1 MTEDD
6 TSDAAA
12 DGGGGAATAAT
23 QEAPD
28 PAPAPERRDDIN
40 AEGMPRAGPDALYGE
55 HPTPPLL
62 ENGPGWEADP
72 LLVAGTDGYSDGE
85 YCYQDHVFDD
95 HGADVS
101 AMYAEPPTG
110 AKAVGGVYQQPTG
123 DYHYPRNEDR
133 YAYNAADLVE
143 FRARP
148 TAEGVAYRITLN
160 TMRAPD
166 AAAVAIGID
175 ISGEGSPEDGE
186 PSEAR
191 RTSSDGSGGRETD
204 WGYGLGD
211 LGAPVDHTLVT
222 WGTGA
227 ELDGEP
233 LSEERL
239 VVDIERNQIEVE
251 VPLEPG
257 AETWRHY
264 CAVGLWDRE
273 RETFKQVGEAV
284 DDEYPGG
291 GEGASDL
298 PPVFNVG
305 FRFDEPLDRNVEVR
319 DLLPRLAAMG
329 LDLPGTLLGELQNPQ
344 RLLGRVQD
352 LGDALGETLR
362 DPLSGNLVDPFGLAD
377 DVSDIVGD
385 LDGYP
390 RVFGHGNW
398 RETGQAFALA
408 ERDISE
414 FHADIDFGKLQAGV
428 TERDL
433 PTGGYHTFLYPSRHD
448 YDHDGVDPHRNV
460 FYGRLQ
466 PYSAYIP
473 EEYDPS
479 EPAPLA
485 LLLHSLGCSFNQYAT
500 FMPNYV
506 KGFAEEYGAIVMTPQ
521 ARGPGLWYQRHAELD
536 VFEAMRDIRARYNV
550 DMDRVTVSG
559 YSMGGYGVHL
569 LAGKHP
575 DVFARGFSI
584 VGTPSEDPLEG
595 PTNSVLQTPAEI
607 MTGLFGGEEGGDII
621 TVFGDKPENALRL
634 TDNLRHVPMLLWNGV
649 ADPLVPILGPA
660 NYARRMDEFDYR
672 HRIDV
677 FPGGTHM
684 ILAACDEWSGGPEY
698 VAKGHREREP
708 KRVTYKHIPEFDYPD
723 LGLIHDGTYWVDGIT
738 AHEEFSSGRVDAI
751 TLADGYEAPH
761 VKHFNWTGSR
771 PQPHI
776 TRGVEWV
783 DPDNEEDR
791 NLADDD
797 ERDGHERYAP
807 ANALNITCWGVE
819 EATIHLEGANL
830 DPTQELRID
839 YRASNETTLVL
850 SSSGG
855 EREVTLVENRDGAT
869 VTVEPLA

>member
-1 MTEDD
+1 MCMTEHDVGERATD
-6 TSDAAA
+6 GGTADAEGGGERAA
-12 DGGGGAATAAT
+12 DPAA
-23 QEAPD
+23 E
-28 PAPAPERRDDIN
+28 PAPAQERREDFVP
-40 AEGMPRAGPDALYGE
+40 EGMPRPGPDALYGE
-55 HPTPPLL
+55 NPTPPLL
-62 ENGPGWEADP
+62 QNGPGWEADP
-72 LLVAGTDGYSDGE
+72 LLVSGTDAYSDGE
-85 YCYQDHVFDD
+85 YLYQDYVFDD
-95 HGADVS
+95 HGADVTP
-101 AMYAEPPTG
+101 MYAEPPDG

-123 DYHYPRNEDR
+123 DYYYPRDEDR

-148 TAEGVAYRITLN
+148 TDEGVAYRITLN
-160 TMRAPD
+160 TMREED

-175 ISGEGSPEDGE
+175 TSGEGAPADGE
-186 PSEAR
+186 GSADGR
-191 RTSSDGSGGRETD
+191 RTD

-211 LGAPVDHTLVT
+211 LGAPVDHRLVT

-239 VVDIERNQIEVE
+239 VVDTERNQIEVE
-251 VPLEPG
+251 VPLEPDG
-257 AETWRHY
+257 ATWRHY

-273 RETFKQVGEAV
+273 REGFKRVGTAV
-284 DDEYPGG
+284 DDDMPGG
-291 GEGASDL
+291 GEGAADL

-305 FRFDEPLDRNVEVR
+305 FRFDEPMDRNV
-319 DLLPRLAAMG
+319 DADNLLPRLAAMG
-329 LDLPGTLLGELQNPQ
+329 LDLPGTLLGELQEPQ
-344 RLLGRVQD
+344 RLLGRVQGI
-352 LGDALGETLR
+352 GDALGDTIR
-362 DPLSGNLVDPFGLAD
+362 DPLGGNPFDPLGLAD
-377 DVSDIVGD
+377 DVSDVFGD

-398 RETGQAFALA
+398 RDTAQAFALR
-408 ERDISE
+408 ERDISA
-414 FHADIDFGKLQAGV
+414 FHADIDFTTLRDEV
-428 TERDL
+428 TRRDL
-433 PTGGYHTFLYPSRHD
+433 PTGGYHSFLYPSRHEF
-448 YDHDGVDPHRNV
+448 DHEGVDPHRNV

-473 EEYDPS
+473 EDYDHEDP
-479 EPAPLA
+479 EPRPLA
-485 LLLHSLGCSFNQYAT
+485 LLLHSLGCSYNQYAT

-521 ARGPGLWYQRHAELD
+521 ARGPALWYQRQAELD
-536 VFEAMRDIRARYNV
+536 VFEAMRDLRGRYNV

-569 LAGKHP
+569 LTGKHP

-595 PTNSVLQTPAEI
+595 PTNSVLETPAEI

-621 TVFGDKPENALRL
+621 TVFGESPEDALRL
-634 TDNLRHVPMLLWNGV
+634 TDNLRHVPMLLWNGA

-660 NYARRMDEFDYR
+660 NYARRLDEFDYR

-698 VAKGHREREP
+698 VAEGHREAEP
-708 KRVTYKHIPEFDYPD
+708 ARVTYKHVPEFDYPEF
-723 LGLIHDGTYWVDGIT
+723 GLVHDGAYWVDAIS

-751 TLADGYEAPH
+751 SLAEGYEAPD
-761 VKHFNWTGSR
+761 VRHFNWTGSR
-771 PQPHI
+771 PQPHV
-776 TRGVEWV
+776 TRGIEWV
-783 DPDNEEDR
+783 DPDEDDEVR

-807 ANALNITCWGVE
+807 ANALNLTCWGVE
-819 EATIHLEGANL
+819 EVTIHLEGAKL
-830 DPTQELRID
+830 DPTAELRID
-839 YRASNETTLVL
+839 YRASNETTVVL
-850 SSSGG
+850 SSAEG
-855 EREVTLVENRDGAT
+855 EREVTLPENRDGDT
-869 VTVEPLA
+869 VTLDPVV

>member
-1 MTEDD
+1 MCMTEHDVGERA
-6 TSDAAA
+6 T
-12 DGGGGAATAAT
+12 DGGTADAEGGGEQDA
-23 QEAPD
+23 D
-28 PAPAPERRDDIN
+28 PAPAQERHEDFVP
-40 AEGMPRAGPDALYGE
+40 EGMPRPGPDALYGE
-55 HPTPPLL
+55 NPTPPLL
-62 ENGPGWEADP
+62 QNGPGWEADP
-72 LLVAGTDGYSDGE
+72 LLVSGTDAYSDGE
-85 YCYQDHVFDD
+85 YLYQDYVFDD
-95 HGADVS
+95 HGADVTP
-101 AMYAEPPTG
+101 MYAEPPDG

-123 DYHYPRNEDR
+123 DYYYPRDEDR

-148 TAEGVAYRITLN
+148 TDEGVAYRITLN
-160 TMRAPD
+160 TMREED

-175 ISGEGSPEDGE
+175 TSGEGAPADGE
-186 PSEAR
+186 GSADGR
-191 RTSSDGSGGRETD
+191 RTD

-211 LGAPVDHTLVT
+211 LGAPVDHRLVT

-239 VVDIERNQIEVE
+239 VVDTERNQIEVE
-251 VPLEPG
+251 VPLEPDG
-257 AETWRHY
+257 ATWRHY

-273 RETFKQVGEAV
+273 REGFKRVGTAV
-284 DDEYPGG
+284 DDDMPGG
-291 GEGASDL
+291 GEGAADL

-305 FRFDEPLDRNVEVR
+305 FRFDEPMDRNV
-319 DLLPRLAAMG
+319 DADNLLPRLAAMG
-329 LDLPGTLLGELQNPQ
+329 LDLPGTLLGELQEPQ
-344 RLLGRVQD
+344 RLLGRVQGI
-352 LGDALGETLR
+352 GDALGDTIR
-362 DPLSGNLVDPFGLAD
+362 DPLGGNPFDPLGLAD
-377 DVSDIVGD
+377 DVSDVFGD

-398 RETGQAFALA
+398 RDTAQAFALR
-408 ERDISE
+408 ERDISA
-414 FHADIDFGKLQAGV
+414 FHADIDFTTLRDEV
-428 TERDL
+428 TRRDL
-433 PTGGYHTFLYPSRHD
+433 PTGGYHSFLYPSRHEF
-448 YDHDGVDPHRNV
+448 DHEGVDPHRNV

-473 EEYDPS
+473 EDYDHEDP
-479 EPAPLA
+479 EPRPLA
-485 LLLHSLGCSFNQYAT
+485 LLLHSLGCSYNQYAT

-521 ARGPGLWYQRHAELD
+521 ARGPALWYQRQAELD
-536 VFEAMRDIRARYNV
+536 VFEAMRDLRGRYNV

-569 LAGKHP
+569 LTGKHP

-595 PTNSVLQTPAEI
+595 PTNSVLETPAEI

-621 TVFGDKPENALRL
+621 TVFGESPEDALRL
-634 TDNLRHVPMLLWNGV
+634 TDNLRHVPMLLWNGA

-660 NYARRMDEFDYR
+660 NYARRLDEFDYR

-698 VAKGHREREP
+698 VAEGHREAEP
-708 KRVTYKHIPEFDYPD
+708 ARVTYKHVPEFDYPEF
-723 LGLIHDGTYWVDGIT
+723 GLVHDGAYWVDAIS

-751 TLADGYEAPH
+751 SLAEGYEAPD
-761 VKHFNWTGSR
+761 VRHFNWTGSR
-771 PQPHI
+771 PQPHV
-776 TRGVEWV
+776 TRGIEWV
-783 DPDNEEDR
+783 DPDEDDEVR

-807 ANALNITCWGVE
+807 ANALNLTCWGVE
-819 EATIHLEGANL
+819 EVTIHLEGAKL
-830 DPTQELRID
+830 DPTAELRID
-839 YRASNETTLVL
+839 YRASNETTVVL
-850 SSSGG
+850 SSAEG
-855 EREVTLVENRDGAT
+855 EREVTLPENRDGDT
-869 VTVEPLA
+869 VTLDPVV

>member
-1 MTEDD
+1 VGMTEHDVAQPA
-6 TSDAAA
+6 T
-12 DGGGGAATAAT
+12 DGGTADADADADT
-23 QEAPD
+23 GDGTAPE
-28 PAPAPERRDDIN
+28 PAPAQDRRDDFVP
-40 AEGMPRAGPDALYGE
+40 EGMPRPGPDALYGE
-55 HPTPPLL
+55 NPTPPVLQ
-62 ENGPGWEADP
+62 NGPGWEAEP
-72 LLVAGTDGYSDGE
+72 LLVSGTDAYADGE
-85 YCYQDHVFDD
+85 YLYQDYVFDD
-95 HGADVS
+95 HGADVTP
-101 AMYAEPPTG
+101 MYAEPPEG

-123 DYHYPRNEDR
+123 DYYYPRDEDR

-148 TAEGVAYRITLN
+148 TDEGVAYRITLN
-160 TMRAPD
+160 TMRTED

-175 ISGEGSPEDGE
+175 TSGEGAPERG
-186 PSEAR
+186 
-191 RTSSDGSGGRETD
+191 TTD
-204 WGYGLGD
+204 WGYGLGK

-233 LSEERL
+233 LSEERV
-239 VVDIERNQIEVE
+239 VVDTDRNQIEVE

-257 AETWRHY
+257 TETWRHY

-273 RETFKQVGEAV
+273 REGFKQVGTAV

-291 GEGASDL
+291 GEGAADL

-305 FRFDEPLDRNVEVR
+305 FRFDEPMDRNVEAEN
-319 DLLPRLAAMG
+319 LLPRLAAMG
-329 LDLPGTLLGELQNPQ
+329 LDLPGTLLGELQEPQ
-344 RLLGRVQD
+344 RLLGRVQGI
-352 LGDALGETLR
+352 GDALGDTIR
-362 DPLSGNLVDPFGLAD
+362 DPLGGNPFDPLGLAD
-377 DVSDIVGD
+377 DVSDIFGD

-398 RETGQAFALA
+398 RETGQAFALRD
-408 ERDISE
+408 RDISA
-414 FHADIDFGKLQAGV
+414 FHADIDFGKLADAV
-428 TERDL
+428 TEREL
-433 PTGGYHTFLYPSRHD
+433 PTGGYHSFLYPSRHEF
-448 YDHDGVDPHRNV
+448 DHDGVDPHRNV

-473 EEYDPS
+473 EDYDHDDP

-485 LLLHSLGCSFNQYAT
+485 LLLHSLGCCYNQYAT

-521 ARGPGLWYQRHAELD
+521 ARGPALWYQRQAELD
-536 VFEAMRDIRARYNV
+536 VFEAMRDLRGRYEV

-569 LAGKHP
+569 LTGKHP

-595 PTNSVLQTPAEI
+595 PTNSMLETPAEI
-607 MTGLFGGEEGGDII
+607 MTGLFGGEDGGDLI
-621 TVFGDKPENALRL
+621 TVFGDKPEDALRL

-649 ADPLVPILGPA
+649 VDPLVPILGPA

-698 VAKGHREREP
+698 VAEGHREAEP
-708 KRVTYKHIPEFDYPD
+708 KRVTYKHVPEFDYPEF
-723 LGLIHDGTYWVDGIT
+723 GLVHDGAYWVDGIT

-751 TLADGYEAPH
+751 TLAEGYEAPH
-761 VKHFNWTGSR
+761 VKHFNWTGSQ
-771 PQPHI
+771 PQPHV

-783 DPDNEEDR
+783 DPDEVDGDGER

-819 EATIHLEGANL
+819 EVTVHMEGAKL
-830 DPTQELRID
+830 DPTEELRID
-839 YRASNETTLVL
+839 YRASNETTVVL
-850 SSSGG
+850 ASAEG
-855 EREVTLVENRDGAT
+855 EREVTLPEDRDGAT
-869 VTVEPLA
+869 TTVDPIA

>member
-1 MTEDD
+1 MSED
-6 TSDAAA
+6 A
-12 DGGGGAATAAT
+12 
-23 QEAPD
+23 EAEEGV
-28 PAPAPERRDDIN
+28 AP
-40 AEGMPRAGPDALYGE
+40 PRPGPDVLHGE
-55 HPTPPLL
+55 NPTPPQL

-72 LLVAGTDGYSDGE
+72 LLVSGAEAHVDGE
-85 YCYQDHVFDD
+85 YLYQDYVFDD
-95 HGADVS
+95 HGADTS
-101 AMYAEPPTG
+101 PMYAEPPSG
-110 AKAVGGVYQQPTG
+110 AQAVGGIYQQPTG
-123 DYHYPRNEDR
+123 DYYYLNDR
-133 YAYNAADLVE
+133 ERYGYNAADLLE

-148 TAEGVAYRITLN
+148 TDEGVAYRITLN
-160 TMRAPD
+160 TMQAPD
-166 AAAVAIGID
+166 AAAVAVGID
-175 ISGEGSPEDGE
+175 TSGTGDPAD
-186 PSEAR
+186 P
-191 RTSSDGSGGRETD
+191 TTD
-204 WGYGLGD
+204 WGYGLGE
-211 LGAPVDHTLVT
+211 LSAPADHVLVT

-233 LSEERL
+233 LSEER
-239 VVDIERNQIEVE
+239 VYVDVERNQIEVE

-291 GEGASDL
+291 GEGAADL

-473 EEYDPS
+473 EEYEPD

-621 TVFGDKPENALRL
+621 TVFGEQPENALRL
-634 TDNLRHVPMLLWNGV
+634 TDNLRHVPMLLWNGG

-660 NYARRMDEFDYR
+660 NYARRLDEFGYR

-677 FPGGTHM
+677 FPGATHM
-684 ILAACDEWSGGPEY
+684 ILAACDQWDGGPEY
-698 VAKGHREREP
+698 LSAGERETAP
-708 KRVTYKHIPEFDYPD
+708 KRVTYKHVPEFSYPS
-723 LGLIHDGTYWVDGIT
+723 LGLVHDGAYWIDGME
-738 AHEEFSSGRVDAI
+738 AASGFSSARVDAI
-751 TLADGYEAPH
+751 SLAEGYTKPRA
-761 VKHFNWTGSR
+761 KSFRATGAS
-771 PQPHI
+771 PQPHVS
-776 TRGVEWV
+776 RGVEWAE
-783 DPDNEEDR
+783 PDVADL
-791 NLADDD
+791 NLADGD
-797 ERDGHERYAP
+797 EERFKRDRYAP
-807 ANALNITCWGVE
+807 SNTLNITCWGVDRVTVHV
-819 EATIHLEGANL
+819 EAAGL
-830 DPTQELRID
+830 DPTEQLTVD
-839 YRASNETTLVL
+839 YRASNDTTLVL
-850 SSSGG
+850 AGSFGT
-855 EREVTLVENRDGAT
+855 REMSLAEDRDGST
-869 VTVEPLA
+869 VTVEPSA

>member
-6 TSDAAA
+6 TFDGVAA
-12 DGGGGAATAAT
+12 DGAGGAATAAT
-23 QEAPD
+23 EDGTD
-28 PAPAPERRDDIN
+28 PAPAPERRDDIT
-40 AEGMPRAGPDALYGE
+40 ADGMPRAGPDALYGE

-62 ENGPGWEADP
+62 QHGPGWEADP

-85 YCYQDHVFDD
+85 YLYQDHVFDD

-101 AMYAEPPTG
+101 PMYAEPPDG

-123 DYHYPRNEDR
+123 DYYYPRNEDR

-143 FRARP
+143 FRVRP
-148 TAEGVAYRITLN
+148 TAEGVAYRLTLN

-175 ISGEGSPEDGE
+175 TSGEGAPDG
-186 PSEAR
+186 
-191 RTSSDGSGGRETD
+191 GETD

-239 VVDIERNQIEVE
+239 VVDVERNQIEVE

-257 AETWRHY
+257 EETWRHY

-291 GEGASDL
+291 GEGAADL

-305 FRFDEPLDRNVEVR
+305 FRFDEPLDRNVEV
-319 DLLPRLAAMG
+319 DNLLPRLAAMG

-352 LGDALGETLR
+352 LGDAIGETLR

-390 RVFGHGNW
+390 RVFGYGNW

-414 FHADIDFGKLQAGV
+414 FHADIDFGKLRDGI
-428 TERDL
+428 TEREL

-448 YDHDGVDPHRNV
+448 YDHDGVDPHRNI

-473 EEYDPS
+473 EEHDPS

-536 VFEAMRDIRARYNV
+536 VFEAMRDIRARYDI

-698 VAKGHREREP
+698 VAEGHREAEP

-723 LGLIHDGTYWVDGIT
+723 LGLVHDGAYWVDGIT

-751 TLADGYEAPH
+751 TLADSYEAPH

-783 DPDNEEDR
+783 DEGETEER

-830 DPTQELRID
+830 DPESELRID

-850 SSSGG
+850 TSSVG
-855 EREVTLVENRDGAT
+855 EREVTLAEDRDGDT